1 MSPELPE
8 GSGIWATV
16 VTGIG
21 SLLWLRRYL
30 SRDRVAKGKDDA
42 EINML
47 RELQHERN
55 ALLDE
60 LTEARKREVE
70 IWQARNE
77 DARLIGELTAQVAH
91 QTQLIETLTAQVS
104 NMRRDM
110 HTLRDAIA
118 VSKAQEVVNYLKDQ
132 GIDFDALLPG
142 VQGKPDV

>member
-8 GSGIWATV
+8 GSGIWASV
-16 VTGIG
+16 VTGLG

-42 EINML
+42 EVNML
-47 RELQHERN
+47 HELQKERN

-60 LTEARKREVE
+60 LTEARRREVE

-91 QTQLIETLTAQVS
+91 QTQLIETLTAQVN

-118 VSKAQEVVNYLKDQ
+118 TVKTQEVVNYLKSR
-132 GIDFDALLPG
+132 GVDFDALLSPEPPH
-142 VQGKPDV
+142 V